1 MQKLS
6 KKVLLLNIILTQAIL
21 LVVAVAIKF
30 FWAPHISLHLLLE
43 TKITPGIIAVLLLG
57 TLLLLLL
64 QLLFYKCV
72 PRHELAEELNRML
85 MEKFSLTE
93 LCFIFFTGAL
103 VEEFLFRFLLQSLLG
118 ITLTSLIFA
127 LIHVRYI
134 SKKYMLLEVFLL
146 SIILGI
152 IFEITSMLYVPIVC
166 HFMLNILTALLI
178 KKGFITLDPKV

>member
-1 MQKLS
+1 MQDLS
-6 KKVLLLNIILTQAIL
+6 KKVLLLNIMLTQAIL
-21 LVVAVAIKF
+21 LVIAIAIKF
-30 FWAPHISLHLLLE
+30 FWAQHLSLNLLLE
-43 TKITPGIIAVLLLG
+43 IRITPGIIAVLLLG
-57 TLLLLLL
+57 ILLLLFL
-64 QLLFYKCV
+64 QLLFYKYV

-85 MEKFSLTE
+85 MEKFSLSE

-103 VEEFLFRFLLQSLLG
+103 IEEFLFRFLLQSLLG

-146 SIILGI
+146 SVILGI
-152 IFEITSMLYVPIVC
+152 IFEATSMFYVPVVC
-166 HFMLNILTALLI
+166 HFVLNILTALLI